1 MSTNGQPQAQGTTPT
16 PTLQPHHPPLGLY
29 EAYIAKR
36 EITLTVQGKI
46 ASSKGD
52 FAVVDDEGLVVFLSH
67 DDPDPIVKGA
77 KHIAD
82 INGHPLLTIAKD
94 KSLLHKRY
102 IVTNVKGEEIIK
114 VGHNHKSVKTS
125 ISAHFTNTS
134 DSIAHELR
142 VKGNWTSKAF
152 DIIALDNSGSGSGAA
167 VVARV
172 DRGVMQS
179 WGQHYSVTI
188 AQGVDIALV
197 TAIVICLAS
206 SFVEEEVA
214 VTEA

>member
-1 MSTNGQPQAQGTTPT
+1 MSTNGQDQQQPQAPVTTF
-16 PTLQPHHPPLGLY
+16 QPHHPPLGLY

-36 EITLTVQGKI
+36 EIKLTVQGKI
-46 ASSKGD
+46 ASSRGD
-52 FAVVDDEGLVVFLSH
+52 FAVVDDEGRVVFVSH
-67 DDPDPIVKGA
+67 DDPDPVVKGA

-82 INGHPLLTIAKD
+82 MNGQPLLTIAKD

-102 IVTNVKGEEIIK
+102 IVTNAKGEEIIK

-125 ISAHFTNTS
+125 IDAHFTNTS
-134 DSIAHELR
+134 DSVAHELK

-152 DIIALDNSGSGSGAA
+152 DIALDSGAA
-167 VVARV
+167 VARV

-188 AQGVDIALV
+188 AEGVDIALV